1 MTGNYD
7 YIVVGGGSA
16 GSIVANRLSVDP
28 NNRVILLEAGTSGR
42 NPLYRVPLVAGK
54 LSRSHFSD
62 WNYKTEPD
70 PGVNGRRIDWPRAK
84 MLGGCSMI
92 AGMLYV
98 RGHPSDFDTWA
109 QLGNYGWSY
118 REVLPYFKR
127 AEDHEFGA
135 DEYHGTGGQL
145 HVRGPRS
152 DNPILSAYIE
162 AGRQAGYPVT
172 SDFNG
177 DSQEGFGRYHCN
189 IKNGRRWSTARAF
202 LDPAKR
208 RPNLT
213 VLTGAHATEILFDG
227 ERVSGVAFRRNGQDV
242 RVTAEREVVLCGG
255 AVNSPQLLMLSGI
268 GPADSLTSHGIA
280 VRSDLVGVGRNL
292 QDHLDLSICHA
303 SRKPVTV
310 FNLLSADRFALEIM
324 RALLFGTG
332 PATVFPQEAGG
343 FIRSEPSLEVPDLQ
357 AHILPLLVDRMK
369 LRPPLAYLFRR
380 EPQDG
385 HGYAIRTSLLRPYS
399 RGMIEL
405 SSADPF
411 AKPVIRPNYLSDRRD
426 IDLFRKSVYIG
437 RDIMSQ
443 EALKPFDDGE
453 LEPGIHVQSDEDL
466 ESWIRKAAT
475 TEYHPTSTCAMGRGP
490 DAVVDD
496 ELRVYGVD
504 GLRVADASIMPVI
517 TGGNINAPTMM
528 IGEKAADLVLGNPSL
543 EASPTSAAG

>member
-1 MTGNYD
+1 MTRNYD
-7 YIVVGGGSA
+7 FIIVGGGSA
-16 GSIVANRLSVDP
+16 GCVVANRLSADS
-28 NNRVILLEAGTSGR
+28 NNRVILLEAGTRGR

-54 LSRSHFSD
+54 LSRGHFSD
-62 WNYKTEPD
+62 WNYQTEPD
-70 PGVNGRRIDWPRAK
+70 PGVNCRRIDWPRAK

-109 QLGNYGWSY
+109 QLGNRGWSY

-135 DEYHGTGGQL
+135 DEYHGAGGEL
-145 HVRGPRS
+145 YVRGPRS
-152 DNPILSAYIE
+152 NNPILTAYIE
-162 AGRQAGYPVT
+162 AGQQAGYPVT

-177 DSQEGFGRYHCN
+177 GSQEGFGRYHSN
-189 IKNGRRWSTARAF
+189 TKNGVRWSTARAF
-202 LDPAKR
+202 LDPARR

-213 VLTGAHATEILFDG
+213 VLTGAHATELLFDG
-227 ERVSGVAFRRNGQDV
+227 KRVSGVAFRSNGRNV
-242 RVTAEREVVLCGG
+242 RVTAEREVILCGG

-268 GPADSLTSHGIA
+268 GPADSLAGHGIE
-280 VRSDLVGVGRNL
+280 VRSDLAGVGRNL

-303 SRKPVTV
+303 SRQPATI
-310 FNLLSADRFALEIM
+310 FNLLPVDRFALEVI

-332 PATVFPQEAGG
+332 PATIFPQEAGG
-343 FIRSEPSLEVPDLQ
+343 FIRSEPDLEVPDLQ
-357 AHILPLLVDRMK
+357 AHLLPLLVERMK
-369 LRPPLAYLFRR
+369 LRLPLAYLFDGKS
-380 EPQDG
+380 EDG

-399 RGMIEL
+399 RGTIEL
-405 SSADPF
+405 KSADPF
-411 AKPVIRPNYLSDRRD
+411 EKPVIRPNYLSDRRD
-426 IDLFRKSVYIG
+426 IELFRKSVHIG

-443 EALKPFDDGE
+443 EALKPFDAGE
-453 LEPGIHVQSDEDL
+453 LEPGVHIQSDEDL
-466 ESWIRKAAT
+466 DSWIRQSAT
-475 TEYHPTSTCAMGRGP
+475 TEYHPTSTCAMGHGP

-528 IGEKAADLVLGNPSL
+528 IGEKVADLVLEKSPMEGCPA
-543 EASPTSAAG
+543 ASVG

>member
-109 QLGNYGWSY
+109 QLGNRGWSY

-135 DEYHGTGGQL
+135 DEYHGTGGEL

-202 LDPAKR
+202 LDPAQR
-208 RPNLT
+208 RPNLV
-213 VLTGAHATEILFDG
+213 VLTGAHAT
-227 ERVSGVAFRRNGQDV
+227 
-242 RVTAEREVVLCGG
+242 
-255 AVNSPQLLMLSGI
+255 
-268 GPADSLTSHGIA
+268 
-280 VRSDLVGVGRNL
+280 
-292 QDHLDLSICHA
+292 
-303 SRKPVTV
+303 
-310 FNLLSADRFALEIM
+310 
-324 RALLFGTG
+324 
-332 PATVFPQEAGG
+332 
-343 FIRSEPSLEVPDLQ
+343 
-357 AHILPLLVDRMK
+357 
-369 LRPPLAYLFRR
+369 
-380 EPQDG
+380 
-385 HGYAIRTSLLRPYS
+385 
-399 RGMIEL
+399 
-405 SSADPF
+405 
-411 AKPVIRPNYLSDRRD
+411 
-426 IDLFRKSVYIG
+426 
-437 RDIMSQ
+437 
-443 EALKPFDDGE
+443 
-453 LEPGIHVQSDEDL
+453 
-466 ESWIRKAAT
+466 
-475 TEYHPTSTCAMGRGP
+475 
-490 DAVVDD
+490 
-496 ELRVYGVD
+496 
-504 GLRVADASIMPVI
+504 
-517 TGGNINAPTMM
+517 
-528 IGEKAADLVLGNPSL
+528 
-543 EASPTSAAG
+543 